1 MDLAINKRCWR
12 FAATALVG
20 GGLAVAGW
28 FQFLRPATADQTP
41 NLSATVGD
49 RQSSEPGTWYRSS
62 RTSNQSGAE
71 GVIRTSSLEPQTP
84 VATGPVVPIIPPAKE
99 GYLPPSGVFTGGPRS
114 YDAGL
119 IGSATPLPSIPVV
132 PASGVQ
138 ELTTSNTLPEIPAAV
153 SPPLDTGLTPTP
165 PAAPV
170 LPVPMPTM
178 GNPLTPDLSTTNTV
192 VSPAANLTSLSPP
205 LKFPDTIQPI
215 IPVQPVSSLPL
226 RNEGISVKT
235 ESLQNGGWVQSFP
248 DSPALLPVQGVTQP
262 INPPVPLPN
271 LPAIPVVGL
280 NAETTATVLDRPK
293 AIEATLPYSE
303 KYTFPLPVSRT
314 NKTLTPGENIM
325 FNFYDHTAALAVIG
339 GLFLAP
345 AMPMNAQA
353 GDDKTEIA
361 ELKAKVDKTNEKLT
375 EIQANLKRL
384 TEMLD
389 GKKDGAGFII
399 PSDPGVVAQLKQLKD
414 NLALVEQ
421 GLNTL
426 KTQTSA
432 SSSLRP
438 GNVPLIPDPMAGKG
452 IIKIVNEYPVAISMV
467 INGTSY
473 PVQPTKVVDVAVPA
487 GEFVYQ
493 LLQSGNAATRSTIK
507 EKETVTLRIK

>member
-1 MDLAINKRCWR
+1 M
-12 FAATALVG
+12 
-20 GGLAVAGW
+20 
-28 FQFLRPATADQTP
+28 
-41 NLSATVGD
+41 
-49 RQSSEPGTWYRSS
+49 
-62 RTSNQSGAE
+62 GA
-71 GVIRTSSLEPQTP
+71 
-84 VATGPVVPIIPPAKE
+84 VVPGIRLH
-99 GYLPPSGVFTGGPRS
+99 YCRFR
-114 YDAGL
+114 GL
-119 IGSATPLPSIPVV
+119 L
-132 PASGVQ
+132 
-138 ELTTSNTLPEIPAAV
+138 
-153 SPPLDTGLTPTP
+153 
-165 PAAPV
+165 
-170 LPVPMPTM
+170 
-178 GNPLTPDLSTTNTV
+178 NPLIHLFHYS
-192 VSPAANLTSLSPP
+192 
-205 LKFPDTIQPI
+205 
-215 IPVQPVSSLPL
+215 
-226 RNEGISVKT
+226 
-235 ESLQNGGWVQSFP
+235 
-248 DSPALLPVQGVTQP
+248 
-262 INPPVPLPN
+262 N

-293 AIEATLPYSE
+293 AIEAGHYPIRE
-303 KYTFPLPVSRT
+303 GDIFPLPVSRT

-432 SSSLRP
+432 SSSASSSR
-438 GNVPLIPDPMAGKG
+438 
-452 IIKIVNEYPVAISMV
+452 
-467 INGTSY
+467 
-473 PVQPTKVVDVAVPA
+473 
-487 GEFVYQ
+487 
-493 LLQSGNAATRSTIK
+493 
-507 EKETVTLRIK
+507 